1 MLQYQNMENR
11 PDIPKASR
19 IKKRLVPG
27 IILLIVVLI
36 IGSIF
41 YISHYHPEKIQTLET
56 YGYLGVFLISLLLN
70 ATVVLP
76 AGNVLVM
83 AAMAVALPPMC
94 VGSLYLP
101 APFAVGI
108 IGGLAAAIGESTGY
122 IAGYS
127 GQAIME
133 NKHTLYERMSL
144 WLKKWGTWLIV
155 LFSAIPLI
163 FDVVGLAAGALRF
176 PFWKFLLASWLGRS
190 VLYTVIAWAWVL
202 GWEALLNFLA

>member
-1 MLQYQNMENR
+1 MLQYQNMEKR
-11 PDIPKASR
+11 PDTPKASW
-19 IKKRLVPG
+19 IKTRLVPG

-36 IGSIF
+36 VGSIF

-83 AAMAVALPPMC
+83 AAMAVVLPPMC

-133 NKHTLYERMSL
+133 NKHALYERLSR

-155 LFSAIPLI
+155 LFSAVPLI

-176 PFWKFLLASWLGRS
+176 PFWKFFLASWLGRS